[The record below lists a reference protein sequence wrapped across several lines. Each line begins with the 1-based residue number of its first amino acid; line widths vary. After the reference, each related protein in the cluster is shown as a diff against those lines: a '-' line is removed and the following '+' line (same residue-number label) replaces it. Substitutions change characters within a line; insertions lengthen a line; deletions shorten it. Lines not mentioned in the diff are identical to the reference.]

1 MCVDITLPCPRLG
14 PLQNL
19 HQEVCIRSD
28 RKAQGTYRNFLHRN
42 IEITSQLRISFHS
55 KEICAN
61 NAKNARG
68 TFDDK
73 EQRLKGTDAE
83 AYKDVSVRDHK
94 VKNKWKKTHSNMI
107 NAIKEAKKNRPPTAM
122 ANIDVHIVT

>member
-1 MCVDITLPCPRLG
+1 M
-14 PLQNL
+14 
-19 HQEVCIRSD
+19 HQEVCIRPD
-28 RKAQGTYRNFLHRN
+28 RKAQGRFDRYLISIDVIPRLCVVEYIN
-42 IEITSQLRISFHS
+42 IYLFILILFFRS

>member
-1 MCVDITLPCPRLG
+1 MPPVEYI
-14 PLQNL
+14 
-19 HQEVCIRSD
+19 
-28 RKAQGTYRNFLHRN
+28 N
-42 IEITSQLRISFHS
+42 IYLFILILFFRS